1 MFKIFLFIFLFSLIC
16 NSLEYNNS
24 KYLSFNDN
32 FTYIYCNQIKEK
44 NITNLNIYLGNDLIF
59 LKISNPKE
67 SKDINITF
75 DKSEITF
82 LFKNKTY
89 TYCYNRTKVYFLGDK
104 NFLFVQYGTN
114 VSENETYMTLDN
126 NSLTIECG
134 DSKATLTN
142 VNYEILSADAE
153 YLFIVDEGFSFVLAL
168 SGFFISLYGS
178 YHYNISLVIH
188 IFFLLTFFFCDI
200 INFFT
205 EVQLHIMFISFGF
218 FVVSL
223 SSSIFL
229 KNNEISCIRQVFI
242 NIFYG
247 STLGFTLFKTIFY
260 YLFYFLEPI
269 SFETLSD
276 EWRFPIYFIV
286 LIIFISIFTIL
297 NLCDVFGTYAY
308 VPCSVIAGS
317 FYVIKGLQYILGG
330 YYSSILFLKKSLK
343 FNISSKEKN
352 DIILTYLILH
362 LVILLFSSIFQIRYI
377 KIKIEEIHT
386 EELNRVSKL
395 PRYSEG
401 SENQNSRNN
410 QSLIKE
416 DDESLLSNKI
426 KDDNDT
432 SVNENNEIDDQED

>member
-32 FTYIYCNQIKEK
+32 FTYLYCNQSVEK
-44 NITNLNIYLGNDLIF
+44 NIKNLNIYLGNDLIF
-59 LKISNPKE
+59 LNISNPKE
-67 SKDINITF
+67 TEDRNIDFDESK
-75 DKSEITF
+75 ITF
-82 LFKNKTY
+82 LFKNKNY
-89 TYCYNRTKVYFLGDK
+89 TYYYNTTKVYFLGDK
-104 NFLFVQYGTN
+104 NFSFVQYGTN
-114 VSENETYMTLDN
+114 ISENETYMTLDN
-126 NSLTIECG
+126 NSLTIKCG
-134 DSKATLTN
+134 NSTSTVTN
-142 VNYEILSADAE
+142 VKYKILSADAE
-153 YLFIVDEGFSFVLAL
+153 YLFIDNVGLSFVLVL
-168 SGFFISLYGS
+168 SGFLISLYGS
-178 YHYNISLVIH
+178 YHYK
-188 IFFLLTFFFCDI
+188 
-200 INFFT
+200 
-205 EVQLHIMFISFGF
+205 VQLYIMFISFAF

-229 KNNEISCIRQVFI
+229 KNSEISCIRQVFI

-260 YLFYFLEPI
+260 YLFHFLEPI
-269 SFETLSD
+269 SFETLSE
-276 EWRFPIYFIV
+276 EWRFPVYFIV
-286 LIIFISIFTIL
+286 LIIFIAIFTIL
-297 NLCDVFGTYAY
+297 NLCDVFGAYAY

-330 YYSSILFLKKSLK
+330 YYSSILFLKKGLK

-401 SENQNSRNN
+401 SENQNSRN

-416 DDESLLSNKI
+416 EDESLLSNKI